1 MKESKRSYKKDPV
14 CEAVKLMRCIVENDP
29 AKAIINVTR
38 EDVQKARQHEL
49 QCTDLTLLVQ
59 SSNVCCCIWSRLVL
73 LGFYHGCYWVFLYL
87 TILCFMALTGVHS
100 YRGGECYLLPT
111 NYLLYPNPWSGQEMQ
126 CPQLGFFSSKA
137 RSSTTTQPHHKNMK
151 ISLFKRRKKF

>member
-1 MKESKRSYKKDPV
+1 MYCRKWPCKGNYKLHERRCTKGPSTWVAVYWFDTFSAKEQCMLLYLISV
-14 CEAVKLMRCIVENDP
+14 GAV
-29 AKAIINVTR
+29 
-38 EDVQKARQHEL
+38 
-49 QCTDLTLLVQ
+49 
-59 SSNVCCCIWSRLVL
+59 
-73 LGFYHGCYWVFLYL
+73 GFYHGCYWVFLYL